1 MIVGWSSGSFPA
13 PGLPH
18 LIVKEIAFAGFV
30 PHHLPHGID
39 SPTFGSG
46 KREEIYD
53 GFMVVVSKTIDGLV
67 KQLISVLP

>member
-1 MIVGWSSGSFPA
+1 M
-13 PGLPH
+13 
-18 LIVKEIAFAGFV
+18 KEIAFAGFV